1 MVPRLSLLAKFSLLA
16 LVCVAG
22 LGVALFVALRGDI
35 RDRELETAREKATT
49 LAVGVSVDLLTV
61 EELNEGLDLRTLV
74 AMDRAIEEHRAA
86 GEIVAAKVFDRSGRL
101 AYSAERDQIGED
113 GGEHVQQALEGHV
126 VAELEAEE
134 SEHVKE
140 LGGGLYEVYVP
151 LRFSRDG
158 PPDGAFEIYLPYGPV
173 AAQIERDT
181 RELVPV
187 LAGGL
192 VLLWLMLFPIV
203 ARASRTLRLHAKD
216 SRHQALHDDL
226 TGIANR
232 RQLLARLEQDIEGE
246 RPFALLMLDLD
257 RFKEVNDALG
267 HSHGDRLLC
276 EVAARL
282 GGTVRHGDLLARL
295 GGDEF
300 ALLVADAGDAATGL
314 ELAERVSTALHE
326 EFVVGGVPLFVEASI
341 GVAVYPGH
349 GQTAEALLQA
359 ADIAMYAAKRAGT
372 SCEAYDPERDRRGP
386 DQVARLGELRRAIE
400 HNELVLHYQ
409 PKLDLRTGRVSGVE
423 ALVRWS
429 HPERGLIPP
438 GDFLPLAEHTGL
450 IVPLT
455 TWVLDTALAQ
465 CRVWSDAGIELPVA
479 VNVSER
485 SLLDPLFPDHVAGLL
500 AAHELGGEW
509 LQLELTERSLIG
521 DLRVAAGVVEGLH
534 AIGVS
539 ISVDDFGTGYSSLSR
554 LRDLPINELKI
565 DRSFVTDLDEGGQGA
580 AIVRSVI
587 DLGHHLGLEVVAEG
601 VETAE
606 TLGELRELG
615 CDAAQGFVLLRP
627 ADADSITPWL
637 LASGQPDDLSTTAH

>member
-1 MVPRLSLLAKFSLLA
+1 MVRRLSLLAKFSLLA
-16 LVCVAG
+16 FVCVAG

-35 RDRELETAREKATT
+35 RDRELETARQTARN

-61 EELNEGLDLRTLV
+61 EELDAGLDLRTLA
-74 AMDRAIEEHRAA
+74 AMDEAIEGHRVA
-86 GEIVAAKVFDRSGRL
+86 GELVTAKVFDRKGRL
-101 AYSAERDQIGED
+101 AYAAEREQIGED
-113 GGEHVQQALEGHV
+113 GGEHVRQALQGQV
-126 VAELEAEE
+126 IAELEAEE
-134 SEHVKE
+134 SEHVEE

-151 LRFSRDG
+151 LRFSRGG

-181 RELVPV
+181 RKLVPV

-192 VLLWLMLFPIV
+192 ALLYLLLFPIV
-203 ARASRTLRLHAKD
+203 GRASRTLRLNARD

-226 TGIANR
+226 TGIPNR
-232 RQLLARLEQDIEGE
+232 RQLLARLELDIERE

-267 HSHGDRLLC
+267 HTHGDRLLC

-282 GGTVRHGDLLARL
+282 GRTVRHGDLLARL

-314 ELAERVSTALHE
+314 ELAERIAAVLHE
-326 EFVVGGVPLFVEASI
+326 DFVIGGVPIFVEASI

-372 SCEAYDPERDRRGP
+372 SCEAYEPERDRRAP

-400 HNELVLHYQ
+400 HDELVLHYQ
-409 PKLDLRTGRVSGVE
+409 PKVDLRTGQVSGVE

-429 HPERGLIPP
+429 HPDRGLIPP
-438 GDFLPLAEHTGL
+438 GEFLPLAEHTGL

-455 TWVLDTALAQ
+455 TWVIDTALAQ
-465 CRVWSDAGIELPVA
+465 CRAWREAGIDLPVA

-485 SLLDPLFPDHVAGLL
+485 SLLDPRFPDHVAELL
-500 AAHELGGEW
+500 ASHELSGER

-521 DLRVAAGVVEGLH
+521 DLRVASGVVEGLH
-534 AIGVS
+534 AIGVN

-601 VETAE
+601 VETAQ

-627 ADADSITPWL
+627 AAAESVTAWL
-637 LASGQPDDLSTTAH
+637 LESGVESTLR

>member
-1 MVPRLSLLAKFSLLA
+1 MVRRLSLLAKFSLLA
-16 LVCVAG
+16 FVCVAG

-35 RDRELETAREKATT
+35 RDRELETARQTARN

-61 EELNEGLDLRTLV
+61 EELDAGLDLRTLA
-74 AMDRAIEEHRAA
+74 AMDEAIEGHRVA
-86 GEIVAAKVFDRSGRL
+86 GELVTAKVFDRTGRL
-101 AYSAERDQIGED
+101 AYAAEREQIGED
-113 GGEHVQQALEGHV
+113 GGEHVRQALQGQV
-126 VAELEAEE
+126 IAELEAEE
-134 SEHVKE
+134 SEHVEE

-151 LRFSRDG
+151 LRFSRGG

-181 RELVPV
+181 RKLVPV

-192 VLLWLMLFPIV
+192 ALLYLLLFPIV
-203 ARASRTLRLHAKD
+203 GRASRTLRLHARD

-226 TGIANR
+226 TGIPNR
-232 RQLLARLEQDIEGE
+232 RQLLARLELDIERE

-267 HSHGDRLLC
+267 HTHGDRLLC

-282 GGTVRHGDLLARL
+282 GRTVRHGDLLARL

-314 ELAERVSTALHE
+314 ELAERIAAVLHE
-326 EFVVGGVPLFVEASI
+326 DFVIGGVPIFVEASI

-372 SCEAYDPERDRRGP
+372 SCEAYEPERDRRAP

-400 HNELVLHYQ
+400 HDELVLHYQ
-409 PKLDLRTGRVSGVE
+409 PKVDLRTGQVSGVE

-429 HPERGLIPP
+429 HPDRGLIPP
-438 GDFLPLAEHTGL
+438 GEFLPLAEHTGL

-455 TWVLDTALAQ
+455 TWVIDTALAQ
-465 CRVWSDAGIELPVA
+465 CRAWREAGIDLPVA

-485 SLLDPLFPDHVAGLL
+485 SLLDPRFPDHVAELL
-500 AAHELGGEW
+500 ASHELSGER

-521 DLRVAAGVVEGLH
+521 DLRVASGVVEGLH
-534 AIGVS
+534 AIGVN

-601 VETAE
+601 VETAQ

-627 ADADSITPWL
+627 AAAESVTAWL
-637 LASGQPDDLSTTAH
+637 LESGVESTLR